1 MTVDS
6 HLSVARGPQGAT
18 VLIVDD
24 DPSVRALAR
33 QALLPGGF
41 QVREASDGAS
51 ALRILQQHPREI
63 WLVLTDLM
71 MAGMSGGELA
81 ARVLAAPSRPQVL
94 LMSGSSRAELDGL
107 GPLHAGLPYLRKPFV
122 PEQLAL
128 RVQELLVQESGG
140 GSGRPRTQSGPG

>member
-1 MTVDS
+1 VTMDSRLTV
-6 HLSVARGPQGAT
+6 APGPQGAT

-33 QALLPGGF
+33 RALLPRGF

-71 MAGMSGGELA
+71 IAGMSGGELA

-107 GPLHAGLPYLRKPFV
+107 GPLHARLPYLRKPFM
-122 PEQLAL
+122 PEQLAS
-128 RVQELLVQESGG
+128 RVQELLVQESG
-140 GSGRPRTQSGPG
+140 RPWTQSRPG

>member
-1 MTVDS
+1 VTVDS
-6 HLSVARGPQGAT
+6 HLSVARNPQGAT

-24 DPSVRALAR
+24 DPTVRALAR
-33 QALLPGGF
+33 RALLPRGF

-51 ALRILQQHPREI
+51 ALRILQQHPQEI

-81 ARVLAAPSRPQVL
+81 ARVLAAPTRPQVL

-107 GPLHAGLPYLRKPFV
+107 GPLHAQLPYLRKPFV
-122 PEQLAL
+122 PEQLAS
-128 RVQELLVQESGG
+128 RVQELLVKESDRMGG
-140 GSGRPRTQSGPG
+140 RTSPGLA

>member
-1 MTVDS
+1 MDS
-6 HLSVARGPQGAT
+6 RLSVARWPQGAT

-24 DPSVRALAR
+24 DPGTRAAAR
-33 QALLPGGF
+33 RVLLPGGF

-63 WLVLTDLM
+63 WLVLTELI

-94 LMSGSSRAELDGL
+94 LMSALADLDGL
-107 GPLHAGLPYLRKPFV
+107 APLGAQLPYLRKPFA
-122 PEQLAL
+122 PEQLAS
-128 RVQELLVQESGG
+128 RVQELLVRASLAGPWSQR
-140 GSGRPRTQSGPG
+140 RPH

>member
-1 MTVDS
+1 VTVDS

-24 DPSVRALAR
+24 DPTVRALAR
-33 QALLPGGF
+33 RALLPRGF

-51 ALRILQQHPREI
+51 ALRILQQHPHEI

-94 LMSGSSRAELDGL
+94 LMSGCSRAELDGL
-107 GPLHAGLPYLRKPFV
+107 GPLHAQLPYLRKPFV
-122 PEQLAL
+122 PEQLAS
-128 RVQELLVQESGG
+128 RVQELLVKNPAGWAGKS
-140 GSGRPRTQSGPG
+140 RRA

>member
-1 MTVDS
+1 MDMDS
-6 HLSVARGPQGAT
+6 RLSVARRPQGAT
-18 VLIVDD
+18 VLIVDE
-24 DPSVRALAR
+24 DPSVRAAAR
-33 QALLPGGF
+33 RALLQIGF
-41 QVREASDGAS
+41 QVREASDGAT

-107 GPLHAGLPYLRKPFV
+107 VPLHAQLPYLRKPFA

-128 RVQELLVQESGG
+128 RVQELLIGAS
-140 GSGRPRTQSGPG
+140 R